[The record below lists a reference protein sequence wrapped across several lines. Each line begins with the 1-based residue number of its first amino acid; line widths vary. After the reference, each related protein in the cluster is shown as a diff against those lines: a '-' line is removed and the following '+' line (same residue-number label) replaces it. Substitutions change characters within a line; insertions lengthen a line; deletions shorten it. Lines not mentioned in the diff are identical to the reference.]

1 MFWTSLVVS
10 LLLSAA
16 AILFLKID
24 FSLIRSSFGQAKRF
38 VERLSKHQKRE
49 KRIPLKKKID
59 LLVNGRKLNFIV
71 RTFRE
76 TETILAET
84 HRKNMMRMVYILSLA
99 FVAISVF
106 VSILSNNIF
115 LMAPLTIGAALIP
128 NWGVKLT
135 SSKAKKKLNSML
147 EVALSGITTSY
158 LRNDSII
165 ASVEENLVYLEEP
178 LRSVMVKFVNENKL
192 INSNIAFGIQKMGSM
207 IDNEIFKEWCDALKQ
222 CQADRSLKFTLFPI
236 ITKFSETR
244 AIQSE
249 LDTMMMTPFKDTISI
264 VVLVILS
271 IPLMSMLNRE
281 WYYTLVNTI
290 AGKILL
296 AVTAGIIVY
305 AINKAIA
312 LTAPIRRGEK

>member
-1 MFWTSLVVS
+1 MFWVSLAVS

-16 AILFLKID
+16 VILFFNINSELIISTLRKLKI
-24 FSLIRSSFGQAKRF
+24 IAKRG
-38 VERLSKHQKRE
+38 KNRE
-49 KRIPLKKKID
+49 KKIPLKKKID
-59 LLVNGRKLNFIV
+59 LLVNGKKLNFLV

-76 TETILAET
+76 TETILVET
-84 HRKNMMRMVYILSLA
+84 HRKNMMRTVYTLSLIFA
-99 FVAISVF
+99 VISVF
-106 VSILSNNIF
+106 ISLLSNNLF
-115 LMAPLTIGAALIP
+115 LMIPLAVGAALIP

-135 SSKAKKKLNSML
+135 SSRAKKKLNAML

-165 ASVEENLVYLEEP
+165 ASVEENLVYLEDP
-178 LRSVMVKFVNENKL
+178 LKPVMIKFVNENKL
-192 INSNIAFGIQKMGSM
+192 INSNISLGIQKMENV

-222 CQADRSLKFTLFPI
+222 CQTDRTLKSTLFPI

-244 AIQSE
+244 AIQAE

-271 IPLMSMLNRE
+271 IPLMSMLNQE
-281 WYYTLVNTI
+281 WYHTLVDTVP
-290 AGKILL
+290 GKIIL
-296 AVTAGIIVY
+296 ALTAGIIVY
-305 AINKAIA
+305 AVNKAVA